1 GARRARAVARPHRVR
16 RARRR
21 PQSRRRGARGRAA
34 PRLVRRARPSALLH
48 DGRSPSA
55 RARAPSVRPLLRRN
69 DRGHPLGRPRATRQ
83 EEEPLPLAVPFV
95 LAVFGVLLV
104 FLVLLAV
111 ARALLV
117 VVAATVAGG
126 EDCAVRRAAGA

>member
-1 GARRARAVARPHRVR
+1 T
-16 RARRR
+16 RRR

-34 PRLVRRARPSALLH
+34 PGLARRARPASVLH
-48 DGRSPSA
+48 DGRPPAA
-55 RARAPSVRPLLRRN
+55 RARASSLRALRGRN

-95 LAVFGVLLV
+95 LAVFGV

-111 ARALLV
+111 ARPLL
-117 VVAATVAGG
+117 VVAAT
-126 EDCAVRRAAGA
+126 